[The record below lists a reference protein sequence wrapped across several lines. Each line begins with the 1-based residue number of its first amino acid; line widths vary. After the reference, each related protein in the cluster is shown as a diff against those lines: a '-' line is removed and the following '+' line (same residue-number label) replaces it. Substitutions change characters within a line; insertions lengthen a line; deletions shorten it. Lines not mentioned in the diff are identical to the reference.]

1 MVARTSFTTAA
12 MAGAAAA
19 TAAAVLL
26 LLMPAVRITVEHGLS
41 LLVTGRLG
49 QFQRYLNSFGIW
61 GPLVS
66 IGFLLAQSLF
76 VPVPVTVLLVANG
89 LAFGLWP
96 GTLVSIAGASAGALA
111 AYAVGRIIGRALLE
125 RLLPGPSV
133 RWADQLMKEYG
144 AWAIVV
150 NRWLPGVPLDPVSYV
165 AGLTRLPVLWFLALT
180 VIGLV
185 PATIATA
192 YLGSQI
198 AGDVPLE
205 YWIGILLIACGIW
218 FGWRVLRRYRARSE
232 RSITAA

>member
-1 MVARTSFTTAA
+1 VERTSLTTGAISA
-12 MAGAAAA
+12 AAAA

-26 LLMPAVRITVEHGLS
+26 LLIPAVRETAGHGLT
-41 LLVTGRLG
+41 LIATGRLG
-49 QFQRYLNSFGIW
+49 QFQRYLDSFGFW
-61 GPLVS
+61 GPFVS
-66 IGFLLAQSLF
+66 IGFLVAQALF
-76 VPVPVTVLLVANG
+76 VPVPVTIMLVANG
-89 LAFGLWP
+89 LAFGFWR
-96 GTLVSIAGASAGALA
+96 GTLVSIAGASVGALA
-111 AYAVGRIIGRALLE
+111 AYAVGRLIGRTLLQ
-125 RLLPGPSV
+125 RLLPPSSI
-133 RWADQLMKEYG
+133 RWADRLMNKYG

-150 NRWLPGVPLDPVSYV
+150 NRWLPGVPLDPVSYM

-218 FGWRVLRRYRARSE
+218 VAWRGIRRYRLKISVGIRD
-232 RSITAA
+232 